1 MQNSKELNYPYLYL
15 GLQKALISFLMHANP
30 DNPDEGVDVDEME
43 PPENALESKLFS
55 LMQAKN
61 ISELTMDNLDE
72 VIYKISDNLIM
83 KYHNAVRGM
92 QYGD

>member
-1 MQNSKELNYPYLYL
+1 
-15 GLQKALISFLMHANP
+15 
-30 DNPDEGVDVDEME
+30 ME

-55 LMQAKN
+55 LMQEKN

-92 QYGD
+92 QNGD